1 MQSIE
6 IEVKFCVRDLKALEA
21 QLKQLGFRCKTPRTF
36 ERNILFDTPARELR
50 ATRQILRLRRYGER
64 WVLTHKQT
72 TPNDSPDARH
82 KERIETETAVEDGE
96 AVASIFRVLGYTST
110 FVYEKWRSE
119 WEDSEG
125 HCVLDETPIGL
136 YAELEGPREWIDRML
151 IALHVDQADV
161 TILSYGRLFEQWQTQ
176 TGSQAQNMSFAE
188 IQPALAR

>member
-1 MQSIE
+1 
-6 IEVKFCVRDLKALEA
+6 
-21 QLKQLGFRCKTPRTF
+21 
-36 ERNILFDTPARELR
+36 
-50 ATRQILRLRRYGER
+50 
-64 WVLTHKQT
+64 
-72 TPNDSPDARH
+72 
-82 KERIETETAVEDGE
+82 
-96 AVASIFRVLGYTST
+96 VLGYTST